1 MQLNWFRAA
10 ADRLYCSSAILSNWN
25 QRRTSLRKRKCLF
38 TTPRL
43 TGAILWWIW
52 SGSVF
57 KQGFYFYFVGFFFT
71 ALIKEI
77 DPYYFQEH
85 KQKKNLQTHMN
96 IVGHW
101 IILSYHKVYF
111 CTSEFISHSVF
122 CSLLFLC
129 ICTKMFSQF
138 KNKV

>member
-10 ADRLYCSSAILSNWN
+10 ADRLYCSSAIVKLESEKNVVAKKEVSVHHAPFDWRHLVVN
-25 QRRTSLRKRKCLF
+25 LVWICFQTRFLF
-38 TTPRL
+38 
-43 TGAILWWIW
+43 
-52 SGSVF
+52 F
-57 KQGFYFYFVGFFFT
+57 FCFYFFT